1 MTSEE
6 KPSGYNGHAYF
17 TIDDIAAML
26 PGPARLMPGVGNRW
40 WKVYYAAKE
49 GNWPLAEFETKEVE
63 ELIDMSMIT
72 RPKYAE
78 WMEPFIKDDLGAVK
92 AAIKKQDWAEFEEV
106 YQQAVKN
113 ANDYHKAADKPLLQW
128 KLPEYPPPDM
138 DLTPLK
144 ES

>member
-26 PGPARLMPGVGNRW
+26 PGPARLMPEVGNRW

-49 GNWPLAEFETKEVE
+49 GNGPLAEFETKEVE

>member
-26 PGPARLMPGVGNRW
+26 PGPARLMPEVGNRW

-92 AAIKKQDWAEFEEV
+92 AAIKKQDWTEFEEA

-138 DLTPLK
+138 DLTPLG

>member
-1 MTSEE
+1 MASEE

-26 PGPARLMPGVGNRW
+26 PGPARLMPEVGNRW

-92 AAIKKQDWAEFEEV
+92 AAIKKQDWAGFDEA

-138 DLTPLK
+138 DLTPLE

>member
-26 PGPARLMPGVGNRW
+26 PGPARLMPEVGNRW

-106 YQQAVKN
+106 YHQAVKN
-113 ANDYHKAADKPLLQW
+113 ANDHHKAADKPLLQW
-128 KLPEYPPPDM
+128 KLPEYPPPDI